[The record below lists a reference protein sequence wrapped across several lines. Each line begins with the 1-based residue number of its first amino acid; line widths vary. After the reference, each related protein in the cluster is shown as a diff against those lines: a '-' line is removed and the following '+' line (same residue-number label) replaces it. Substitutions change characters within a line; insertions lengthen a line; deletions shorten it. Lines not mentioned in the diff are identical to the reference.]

1 VFFGSFKGKVLRITL
16 VYPTIESA
24 PLVSAAVGAVE
35 MSSNAGTGGEGK
47 PS

>member
-1 VFFGSFKGKVLRITL
+1 MFFGSSKGKVLRNTL

-24 PLVSAAVGAVE
+24 LLVSAAVGAVE
-35 MSSNAGTGGEGK
+35 MRSNAGTGGEGK